1 LLLQTRRS
9 YYIVYDAHFFWEK
22 KTQKTTC
29 KQNAVRRTKGMELS
43 VHKEASAHDPS
54 PFPSPYPF
62 PNPSCCPPEGESWPC
77 LPAYVRE
84 SGSSSS
90 PGSCSSCASLG
101 RGHDHGH
108 HDHGHDLLGHD
119 LLGHDHH
126 GHDHHGHDPG
136 LGLGPYHRCGR
147 PFLGGGADC
156 VSGRGCGAGGSVG
169 RSAKPRKADSW
180 PTECSGEIP
189 QSICHASHN
198 RLLQRHGCCGIPQ
211 MHSYEEVARIC

>member
-1 LLLQTRRS
+1 
-9 YYIVYDAHFFWEK
+9 
-22 KTQKTTC
+22 
-29 KQNAVRRTKGMELS
+29 MELS

-54 PFPSPYPF
+54 LFPSPYPF
-62 PNPSCCPPEGESWPC
+62 PHPSCCPPEGESWPC

-90 PGSCSSCASLG
+90 PGSCSSYASPG

-108 HDHGHDLLGHD
+108 LDHGHHGHDHDLLGHD
-119 LLGHDHH
+119 P
-126 GHDHHGHDPG
+126 GHDPG
-136 LGLGPYHRCGR
+136 LGPYHRYGR

-156 VSGRGCGAGGSVG
+156 VSGRGCGAGESVG
-169 RSAKPRKADSW
+169 RSAKPRTADSW
-180 PTECSGEIP
+180 PTIFACQRHAPKNMFTIPECSGEIP
-189 QSICHASHN
+189 QSICHAYATLVLDTQRGNQHGRLTSHN